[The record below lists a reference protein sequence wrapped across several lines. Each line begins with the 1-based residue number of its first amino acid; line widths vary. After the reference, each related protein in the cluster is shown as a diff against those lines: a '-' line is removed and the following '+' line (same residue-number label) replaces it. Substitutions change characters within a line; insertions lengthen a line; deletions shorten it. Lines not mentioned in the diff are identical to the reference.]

1 MVLILVVMF
10 NGVEKFDGEYGP
22 FKAAKPVEIFRIND
36 LMGLTIDTR
45 QPGLMEQRYSYDD
58 DKLCCVPP
66 VIPDVARLR
75 ELPLQLRNWYSA
87 IVPYEMTLLD
97 SYYQPSRIVGNK
109 YKGECKLS
117 SFQYDSKRPVYPYR
131 ISPYDPNIFLP
142 AEQADRSKI
151 SIDKYMA
158 AGFQKMK

>member
-1 MVLILVVMF
+1 
-10 NGVEKFDGEYGP
+10 
-22 FKAAKPVEIFRIND
+22 
-36 LMGLTIDTR
+36 MGLMIDTR

-58 DKLCCVPP
+58 NKLCCTPP
-66 VIPDVARLR
+66 VIPDVARLK

-87 IVPYEMTLLD
+87 KVPIEMALLD
-97 SYYQPSRIVGNK
+97 DYYQPSQVVGNK

-151 SIDKYMA
+151 SIEKYMA
-158 AGFQKMK
+158 AGFWKMK